1 MRTPLEDDL
10 IVKLNRDVM
19 ERDLEQLHR
28 KLDEFEQRLV
38 NFYPAAGPAPKP
50 RHTADPVPYAPD
62 RTEKC
67 ATGASA

>member
-38 NFYPAAGPAPKP
+38 DSYPAVGAAPKP
-50 RHTADPVPYAPD
+50 GR
-62 RTEKC
+62 E
-67 ATGASA
+67 ATPASVGR